1 MLHQT
6 LSNTSS
12 ISENRGGLERNP
24 VGTTSQE
31 WDSLVT
37 LVPLPFDYQGVELMY
52 LQGLDLPLG
61 ISYQE
66 ED

>member
-1 MLHQT
+1 M
-6 LSNTSS
+6 
-12 ISENRGGLERNP
+12 
-24 VGTTSQE
+24 GTTSQE